1 VNALGL
7 FDLDRKIRP
16 VGVAYRELVRAWET
30 VLPTKSICLQVPVVM
45 PHEYDTELST
55 IDPQSP
61 VGGSLLGQ

>member
-1 VNALGL
+1 
-7 FDLDRKIRP
+7 
-16 VGVAYRELVRAWET
+16 
-30 VLPTKSICLQVPVVM
+30 VM